1 MANDA
6 AAAVSPS
13 SAAAPQPLPLELGW
27 PSYQQSNV
35 DRWRG
40 GLHERKQDYIAEEA
54 PVSLVYNGIPHVV
67 MLATPTD
74 LEEFAL
80 GFSITEGI
88 IKSPHELLSARV
100 YNRSNGIEVQLKIPD
115 HRFQCLT
122 DKGRNL
128 TGRTGCGLCG
138 ASTLRQAIRQPAPV
152 KGDLSLSADD
162 LHDALTNLKKHQKL
176 NQLTGA
182 VHAAAW
188 AAPGQGILN
197 IREDVGR
204 HNALD
209 KLIGFL
215 LRTGKDL
222 SAGFVIVTSR
232 ASYEM
237 VQKTAWVGITLLAA
251 VSAPTGLAIRLAN
264 ETGLTLIG
272 FARDDQHVIYT
283 HPQRLTHS
291 NYLI

>member
-1 MANDA
+1 MTN
-6 AAAVSPS
+6 S
-13 SAAAPQPLPLELGW
+13 SASALPLPLELELGW
-27 PSYQQSNV
+27 PSYQQTTV

-40 GLHERKQDYIAEEA
+40 ELHSKVLDTIAEEV
-54 PVSLVYNGIPHVV
+54 PISLIYNGVPHVV
-67 MLATPTD
+67 MLATPTN

-88 IKSPHELLSARV
+88 IKSPQELLSARV
-100 YNRSNGIEVQLKIPD
+100 YNRSNGIEVQLKIPEQ
-115 HRFQCLT
+115 RFQGLA

-138 ASTLRQAIRQPAPV
+138 ASTLKQAIRQPCPV
-152 KGDLSLSADD
+152 NGDLLLPAAELHSALSAI
-162 LHDALTNLKKHQKL
+162 KQRQKL

-188 AAPGQGILN
+188 AVPGLGIVDV
-197 IREDVGR
+197 REDVGR

-251 VSAPTGLAIRLAN
+251 ISAPTGLAIRLAN
-264 ETGLTLIG
+264 EAGLTLIG
-272 FARDDQHVIYT
+272 FARDDQHVVYT
-283 HPQRLTHS
+283 HPHRLTHNNS
-291 NYLI
+291 MCD

>member
-1 MANDA
+1 MQA
-6 AAAVSPS
+6 AQTES
-13 SAAAPQPLPLELGW
+13 LLLDLGW
-27 PSYQQSNV
+27 PSYQQRTV

-40 GLHERKQDYIAEEA
+40 GQHEQRQDTIVEEV
-54 PVSLVYNGIPHVV
+54 PISLIYNGVPHVV
-67 MLATPTD
+67 MLATPTN
-74 LEEFAL
+74 LEDFAL

-88 IKSPHELLSARV
+88 IKSPQELLSARV
-100 YNRSNGIEVQLKIPD
+100 YNRSNGIEVQVKIPEQ
-115 HRFQCLT
+115 RFQCMS

-138 ASTLRQAIRQPAPV
+138 ASTLKQAIRQPNSV
-152 KGDLSLSADD
+152 KGDLSLSAEQ
-162 LHDALTNLKKHQKL
+162 LRSALIDIKQHQKL

-188 AAPGQGILN
+188 AIPGQGILDL
-197 IREDVGR
+197 REDVGR

-215 LRTGKDL
+215 LRSGKDL

-237 VQKTAWVGITLLAA
+237 VQKTAWVGITLMAA
-251 VSAPTGLAIRLAN
+251 ISAPTGLAIRLAD

-272 FARDDQHVIYT
+272 FARDDQHVVYT

-291 NYLI
+291 NSLCD